1 MATFQTWQHGLSMF
15 AEFEKLQYPS
25 VIPISARFYKSFQL
39 LPWNLLNVYVRNRQ
53 ETSALSS
60 TISFLMISYFIVA
73 RHIYDKLYRK
83 FKSQFQ
89 VIFGQDSFPLKMGP
103 FQVSLSQNSTNC
115 LLANGWWHP
124 TFTITLVFS
133 RKFPISSCKCLVCRK
148 IFLVRRTDSFGGLHW
163 LFFHNH

>member
-73 RHIYDKLYRK
+73 RHITTNFIGNLSLSFRSFLVRISFLWKWVH
-83 FKSQFQ
+83 FKSVFHRTLR
-89 VIFGQDSFPLKMGP
+89 I
-103 FQVSLSQNSTNC
+103 VSL
-115 LLANGWWHP
+115 LMDGEIP

>member
-1 MATFQTWQHGLSMF
+1 MVASSKWLKLCLLKDMATFQTWQHGLSMF

-83 FKSQFQ
+83 LKSQFQ
-89 VIFGQDSFPLKMGP
+89 VIFGQDFFPLKMGP

-115 LLANGWWHP
+115 LLANGWWNTYFYHY
-124 TFTITLVFS
+124 
-133 RKFPISSCKCLVCRK
+133 SCFFKKVSHL
-148 IFLVRRTDSFGGLHW
+148 FLQVLGLS
-163 LFFHNH
+163 